1 MVHVEPGPFTVT
13 VPKPGTPLVLSPIEL
28 SNTDALLTTL
38 PPFSMVSVPVP
49 ARPTL
54 REELM
59 VQMVEPGG
67 APAPFTV
74 TAPEEPALSPISAP
88 LWRIGVARVVVTVA
102 PFEMMRMPV
111 PNPPTVKFW
120 AVLNWAPG
128 PFTVTVP
135 VPVAVWPIQL
145 PATATQLCVAPV
157 TLRTAPS
164 ISTLPVPVLPTARNG
179 AVTVTGEFTV
189 TGDDKFGKPIIC
201 GVDVKLLKLPVNVML

>member
-1 MVHVEPGPFTVT
+1 VEPAPSTVTVRVPVPAPTKGLLPIIALLSLTVPPFSMMSTPDPVAPTTKLWPESVMVHVEPGPFTVT

-88 LWRIGVARVVVTVA
+88 LWRIGS
-102 PFEMMRMPV
+102 
-111 PNPPTVKFW
+111 
-120 AVLNWAPG
+120 PG
-128 PFTVTVP
+128 
-135 VPVAVWPIQL
+135 WW
-145 PATATQLCVAPV
+145 
-157 TLRTAPS
+157 
-164 ISTLPVPVLPTARNG
+164 
-179 AVTVTGEFTV
+179 
-189 TGDDKFGKPIIC
+189 
-201 GVDVKLLKLPVNVML
+201 